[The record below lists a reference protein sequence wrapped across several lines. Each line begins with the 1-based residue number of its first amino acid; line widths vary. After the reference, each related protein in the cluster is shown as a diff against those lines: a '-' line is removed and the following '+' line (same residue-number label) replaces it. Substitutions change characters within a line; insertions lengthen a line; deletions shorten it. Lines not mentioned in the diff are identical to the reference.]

1 MICQKASPV
10 CGDFSPVTAS
20 PSKKTVHAAEQDRP
34 DVKAAREAWRAS
46 QPSLAAEQLVFLDET
61 GVSTNMARLRGRA
74 PEGERLVGKVP
85 HGHWNITT
93 FIAAL
98 RCDGITAPMVT
109 DGAMNGAIFLAYVR
123 HFLLP
128 TLRSGDCVVMD
139 NLAVHKVVGVRTAIE
154 GVGARLLYL
163 PPYSPD
169 LNPIEMAFSKL
180 KSLLRTAKERTVT
193 GVWDRIGQSLAAFSP
208 AECSNY
214 LAHQGYG
221 ST

>member
-1 MICQKASPV
+1 MVYRKAYPA
-10 CGDFSPVTAS
+10 CGDFSPVMAS
-20 PSKKTVHAAEQDRP
+20 PLKKTAHAAEQDRP
-34 DVKAAREAWRAS
+34 DVKAAREAWRVN
-46 QPSLAAEQLVFLDET
+46 QPSLAPEQLVFLDET
-61 GVSTNMARLRGRA
+61 GVSTNMDRLRGRA
-74 PEGERLVGKVP
+74 PEGERLIGKVP

-109 DGAMNGAIFLAYVR
+109 DGTMNGAIFLAYIR

-128 TLRSGDCVVMD
+128 TLKAGDYVIMD

-154 GVGARLLYL
+154 AAGAHLLYL

-180 KSLLRTAKERTVT
+180 KSLLRKAKERTMT

-208 AECSNY
+208 AECRNY

-221 ST
+221 SK